1 MFKHVD
7 FVKSVFKLEELPP
20 PEFPEI
26 AFLGRSNVG
35 KSSLINAF
43 LNRKKVAK
51 VSSTPGFTKA
61 LNFFRIDF
69 KFYLVDLPGYGF
81 AKVPVEVQKH
91 WKYLIEGYLK
101 AVRDF
106 RNLVLIFDIRRNP
119 DEADIQLV
127 EFVKHLKK
135 PHCII
140 LNKIDTL
147 SLREVERQA
156 SVYQKTF
163 KPNPETPLFLISC
176 KESKGIP
183 QLRSHLLSCLGFKNN

>member
-1 MFKHVD
+1 MFKHIE
-7 FVKSVFKLEELPP
+7 FVKSVFKLEDLPP

-81 AKVPVEVQKH
+81 AKVPVEVKKH
-91 WKYLIEGYLK
+91 WQYLVEGYLK

-106 RNLVLIFDIRRNP
+106 RNLV
-119 DEADIQLV
+119 
-127 EFVKHLKK
+127 
-135 PHCII
+135 
-140 LNKIDTL
+140 
-147 SLREVERQA
+147 
-156 SVYQKTF
+156 
-163 KPNPETPLFLISC
+163 
-176 KESKGIP
+176 
-183 QLRSHLLSCLGFKNN
+183 